1 MRKIVSLLTFMLFIS
16 VVAWS
21 QGKISGTVRD
31 QNGDPVPFATVKV
44 KGTNVTVAADVNAN
58 FTIPAKSGDVLTVS
72 AVGIENA
79 DVTVGTEPVVNV
91 LVTRS
96 SGSITDVV
104 VTTALGIKRSK
115 NELPYAAQQV
125 GGDEVSKQRSG
136 NFITNL
142 NGKVAGLQIN
152 QSNSIGGSTNVV
164 LRGNKSLTGSNQ
176 ALFVVD
182 GVPISNGNTNSAN
195 QTTGRGGYDYGN
207 AASDINPDDI
217 ASITVLKGAAAS
229 ALYGNRGIN
238 GVILITTKKGR
249 KGLGVTVNA
258 GVTTGGILNSTFIEY
273 QKSYGGGYGHYYE
286 GPDSGPNAYNF
297 LYRDINGDGEP
308 DLVMTTSEDAS
319 YGAAFDPNLMVYQWD
334 AFDPSSPYYGKAK
347 PWVAAKNDPSSMF
360 QTPFSYN
367 TSVFVDGGGDKAT
380 FKLGYTKNDDKGIMP
395 NSSVTKDIF
404 NFGGEL
410 KLTEKLTATANLDMS
425 RVKGLGRYGTGYDS
439 KNLMGTFRQWF
450 QVNVDMQEQKDA
462 YFRNRQ
468 NITWN
473 WADPTDLV
481 PIYWDNPYWTR
492 YENYENDSR
501 YRYFGYATLNYKIAD
516 WVNILGRVSLD
527 HYNQQQEERIALG
540 SVDVSQYSRY
550 LQNYSEYNY
559 DILASFNK
567 EITSDLK
574 FNGLLGMNI
583 RRNYINSIYSST
595 NGGLIVPRIYSL
607 NNSVSTPLAPTET
620 DIQYGIDGFFAG
632 ATFTWKELLTL
643 DGTVRRDQYS
653 TLPKDNN
660 IFYYPSVSAGFIF
673 SNLLPD
679 AKGWLNYGKLRAN
692 YAVVGAEAAP
702 YSVYDS
708 YVLGSPFNGQPL
720 ASVPSTKN
728 NDALVPAKVESKE
741 VGVELGLFKNR
752 ITADFTYYYA
762 KSIDQIVPVAV
773 SNATGYS
780 FKYYNSGTVRNKGIE
795 ATMTVTPVKTKDL
808 TWDVTFNF
816 TQNRNKVLVLHDS
829 ADNLQLASFQGGVS
843 INATVGQPYGTI
855 RGSDYVYTDG
865 QKTVG
870 SNGYYSITSASN
882 IVIGDPNPDWTG
894 SVASSLKYKNLTFS
908 FLIDTK
914 QGGDIFSLD
923 LYYGLAT
930 GLYKETVFTNDLG
943 NPVRNL
949 VSDGGGLILPGVT
962 ADGKEN
968 TTRVSAANYGTFG
981 YARNPAK
988 AFVYDAS
995 FVKLREAAIAYS
1007 IPSAWMGNAK
1017 FIKGI
1022 DLSVVGRNL
1031 WIIHKNLPHADPEE
1045 IISAGNYLGY
1055 QGGAYPTVRT
1065 FTFNIKARF

>member
-1 MRKIVSLLTFMLFIS
+1 MRKTVSMFIMVLLTS
-16 VVAWS
+16 VAAWS
-21 QGKISGTVRD
+21 QGKISGTVKD
-31 QNGDPVPFATVKV
+31 QNGDPVPFATVNV
-44 KGTNVTVAADVNAN
+44 KGTKVTVAADVNAN
-58 FTIPAKSGDVLTVS
+58 FTIPAKSGDVLVIT
-72 AVGIENA
+72 AVGIDPLE
-79 DVTVGTEPVVNV
+79 VTVGNDPVITATVNR
-91 LVTRS
+91 T
-96 SGSITDVV
+96 SGTITDVV
-104 VTTALGIKRSK
+104 VTTALGIRRSK

-125 GGDEVSKQRSG
+125 LGDEVSMQRSG
-136 NFITNL
+136 NFINNL

-152 QSNSIGGSTNVV
+152 QSNSLGGSTNAV
-164 LRGNKSLTGSNQ
+164 LRGNKSLAGSNQ
-176 ALFVVD
+176 ALFVID
-182 GVPISNGNTNSAN
+182 GVPVSNNITNSGN

-207 AASDINPDDI
+207 AAADINPDDI

-229 ALYGNRGIN
+229 ALYGSRGFN

-258 GVTTGGILNSTFIEY
+258 GVTTGGILKSTFAKY

-308 DLVMTTSEDAS
+308 DLVDPTSEDAS

-334 AFDPSSPYYGKAK
+334 AFDTSSAFYGKAK
-347 PWVAAKNDPSSMF
+347 PWVAAKNGPETFF

-367 TSVFVDGGGDKAT
+367 TSVFVDGGDDKAT
-380 FKLGYTKNDDKGIMP
+380 FKLGYTKNDDQGVLP
-395 NSSVTKDIF
+395 NSRVTKDGL
-404 NFGGEL
+404 NLGGDL
-410 KLTEKLTATANLDMS
+410 KLTDKLTASANIDYS

-439 KNLMGTFRQWF
+439 KNLMTTFRQWF
-450 QVNVDMQEQKDA
+450 QVNNDLQELKQA

-473 WADPTDLV
+473 WADPTDLT
-481 PIYWDNPYWTR
+481 PIYWDNPYWVR

-501 YRYFGYATLNYKIAD
+501 SRYFGYASLNYKPAE

-527 HYNQQQEERIALG
+527 HFNQQQEERIAVG
-540 SVDVSQYSRY
+540 SVDPSLYSRY

-559 DILASFNK
+559 DILATFIKS
-567 EITSDLK
+567 ITTDLK

-583 RRNYINSIYSST
+583 RRDYSNSIFSST
-595 NGGLIVPRIYSL
+595 NGGLIVPGVYSL
-607 NNSVSTPLAPTET
+607 SNSVSTPLAPTET
-620 DIQYGIDGFFAG
+620 DLRYGTDSYFGG
-632 ATFTWKELLTL
+632 ATFTYKEVFTL
-643 DGTVRRDQYS
+643 DGTLRRDQYS
-653 TLPKDNN
+653 TLPRGND

-673 SNLLPD
+673 SNLLPG
-679 AKGWLNYGKLRAN
+679 AKSWLNYGKLRAN
-692 YAVVGAEAAP
+692 YAVVGNDMGP
-702 YSVYDS
+702 YNVFDT

-720 ASVPSTKN
+720 ASVPSTKSN
-728 NDALVPAKVESKE
+728 EDLVPEKIQSKE
-741 VGVELGLFKNR
+741 IGIELGFLKNR
-752 ITADFTYYYA
+752 ITADLTYYYA
-762 KSIDQIVPVAV
+762 KSIDQLVPVAV
-773 SNATGYS
+773 STATGYS

-795 ATMTVTPVKTKDL
+795 ATLMVTPVKTKDL
-808 TWDVTFNF
+808 TWDLTFNF

-843 INATVGQPYGTI
+843 INATLGKPYGTI
-855 RGSDYVYTDG
+855 RGSDYIYTNG

-882 IVIGDPNPDWTG
+882 NLIGDPNPDWMG
-894 SVASSLKYKNLTFS
+894 SVSSSLRYKNLSFS

-930 GLYKETVFTNDLG
+930 GLYPETAGMNDLG

-949 VSDGGGLILPGVT
+949 LSDGGGLILPGVT

-968 TTRVSAANYGTFG
+968 TTRVSASNYGTFG

-988 AFVYDAS
+988 TFVYDAS
-995 FVKLREAAIAYS
+995 FVKLREAAISYS
-1007 IPSAWMGNAK
+1007 LPSAWLNDGK

-1031 WIIHKNLPHADPEE
+1031 WIIHKNLPYADPEE